1 MTGLELQVGSL
12 EESIRDENER
22 LKRNN
27 QIISIF
33 FIFLVLAVVAYLA
46 VIYTTLKEQFSPQSI
61 QELAESQVVTL
72 ATKPQ
77 ELIKIYDENKDEW
90 TETIV
95 DEAYTKGIPQLEE
108 VVKVEIDTYSLKLST
123 ELQDNLFP
131 ELQKYIRE
139 SGPEMQAAYNEAKKE
154 NPGLELGQFFINVF
168 VDRIDERLS
177 ASFDLDATE
186 EAALSLQEKLVR
198 LNRGTPNMT
207 KKQQAEQQLLIN
219 LTLISKMGLEDSP
232 IMERLQS
239 K

>member
-131 ELQKYIRE
+131 DN
-139 SGPEMQAAYNEAKKE
+139 S
-154 NPGLELGQFFINVF
+154 
-168 VDRIDERLS
+168 S
-177 ASFDLDATE
+177 
-186 EAALSLQEKLVR
+186 
-198 LNRGTPNMT
+198 
-207 KKQQAEQQLLIN
+207 
-219 LTLISKMGLEDSP
+219 SK
-232 IMERLQS
+232 
-239 K
+239 